1 MPFYLMTLILL
12 RSLLLV
18 NFRVA
23 STHFKHCALHCLRHH
38 ACACAGIHSRESPSL
53 CATNQILPGHV
64 AYYSKT
70 AGVLPVCMFSCDV
83 FNSVRGKMQRS
94 NWLCTV
100 AVVVLVFACA
110 AWEARAAVI
119 SIDFGGE
126 WIKVAL
132 VKVRFMLGSTG
143 IYL

>member
-1 MPFYLMTLILL
+1 M
-12 RSLLLV
+12 
-18 NFRVA
+18 
-23 STHFKHCALHCLRHH
+23 
-38 ACACAGIHSRESPSL
+38 
-53 CATNQILPGHV
+53 
-64 AYYSKT
+64 
-70 AGVLPVCMFSCDV
+70 CMFSCDV